1 VFLKGITGYLSVSS
15 ILKFSISL
23 SDNFSAIFIPFN
35 LFNQYKKS
43 NHCTKLDSMLI
54 RLMQPDQSA
63 FLSDSNTMG
72 YLAIVF

>member
-1 VFLKGITGYLSVSS
+1 
-15 ILKFSISL
+15 L

-35 LFNQYKKS
+35 LFNHYQKS

-54 RLMQPDQSA
+54 RLMQPA
-63 FLSDSNTMG
+63 FLSDSNAMG